1 MDFTFGDPAVEI
13 NKTVKAVD
21 GKNTWNDIDE
31 TSSFTY
37 TEQFACS
44 SQGRT
49 NVVDLLGDNPSTP
62 QVETNYKLD
71 TDSASVTVR
80 CSETP
85 PPPPPPTVK
94 TDEFMDVQVV
104 KDATPQ
110 VQLVN
115 GQADIAY
122 TVRVRNNGPNQA
134 HDVKLVDAAP
144 SGVTFTGIT
153 QQPVNGSCSLSGGV
167 LLQCSL
173 GTLGPGR
180 RAGDRAL
187 GPRHPDGD
195 VRQLRDGHGRRQGH
209 ERREQHGVRVDA
221 GHRSGDAADDDSEA
235 AGHEAEAEARS

>member
-1 MDFTFGDPAVEI
+1 MTPTVEI

-21 GKNTWNDIDE
+21 GKNTWNGIDE

-85 PPPPPPTVK
+85 PPPPPPTVT
-94 TDEFMDVQVV
+94 TDEFMDVQVI

-144 SGVTFTGIT
+144 SGVTFTADHAAAG
-153 QQPVNGSCSLSGGV
+153 QRQ
-167 LLQCSL
+167 LLAL
-173 GTLGPGR
+173 GR
-180 RAGDRAL
+180 RAAPVQPRHARAGRRADDRAL
-187 GPRHPDGD
+187 GPRHPDRD
-195 VRQLRDGHGRRQGH
+195 VRQLRDGHGERQGH
-209 ERREQHGVRVDA
+209 ERREQHGR
-221 GHRSGDAADDDSEA
+221 
-235 AGHEAEAEARS
+235 ARRLWSPRR